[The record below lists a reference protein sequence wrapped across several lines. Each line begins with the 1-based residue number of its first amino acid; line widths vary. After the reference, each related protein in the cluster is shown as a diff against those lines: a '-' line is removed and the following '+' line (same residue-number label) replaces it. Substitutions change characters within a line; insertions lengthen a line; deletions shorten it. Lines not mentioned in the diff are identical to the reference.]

1 MAETV
6 IRDTRPG
13 SEGDT
18 SRAGRRI
25 ADLLR
30 ISMPPCPGASPLI
43 CRHELQRPVLVL
55 LALALVTQAGCV
67 SRRLMVQSN
76 PPGAMVLLEGKEV
89 GYTPTGVDFTYY
101 GTRALTLIKD
111 GYETKTQLV
120 PVRAPWYQWPV
131 IEFFSDNF
139 LLGRITDR
147 HSAQFDLEPKRMVPN
162 QELLNRGQIL
172 RNEAQIGQ

>member
-1 MAETV
+1 MADAIFRDTGTRKLGDAETIV
-6 IRDTRPG
+6 R
-13 SEGDT
+13 T
-18 SRAGRRI
+18 SNSSTTLFLIQSVSKRA
-25 ADLLR
+25 
-30 ISMPPCPGASPLI
+30 PLG
-43 CRHELQRPVLVL
+43 LTL
-55 LALALVTQAGCV
+55 LALAALTQTGCV

-101 GTRALTLIKD
+101 GTRELTLIKD

-139 LLGRITDR
+139 LPGRVTDR
-147 HSAQFDLEPKRMVPN
+147 RSVQFEMEPKRMVPN
-162 QELLNRGQIL
+162 QELLNRGQSL